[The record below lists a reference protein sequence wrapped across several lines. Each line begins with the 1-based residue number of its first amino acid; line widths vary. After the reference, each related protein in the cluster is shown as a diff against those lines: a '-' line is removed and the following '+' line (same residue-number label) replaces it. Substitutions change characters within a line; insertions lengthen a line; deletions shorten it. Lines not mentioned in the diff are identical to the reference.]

1 MEKHVITE
9 EQFRQIVNETV
20 QNILMQ
26 EGFWD
31 NIKGAFKPMG
41 QVGKAAG
48 QAAVNKM
55 GDAAKSYGRTIRN
68 TANRLGQGV
77 QNAANRVGQ
86 GMQNAANR
94 VGQGVQNAA
103 NRVGQ
108 VAQSAGQ
115 TMKAGYQDAK
125 LQGYKQ
131 DAIKA
136 LDTYLQYAKQI
147 VGTGDNTVQA
157 VQNAIQAL
165 NRNANASK
173 GRVGAFRNQFQRNL
187 GMQQ

>member
-41 QVGKAAG
+41 QIGKAAG

-55 GDAAKSYGRTIRN
+55 GDTAKSYGRSIRN
-68 TANRLGQGV
+68 TANRIGQGV
-77 QNAANRVGQ
+77 QNAANK
-86 GMQNAANR
+86 

-103 NRVGQ
+103 NKVGQ

-147 VGTGDNTVQA
+147 VGTGDKTVQA

-165 NRNANASK
+165 NRNASASK
-173 GRVGAFRNQFQRNL
+173 SRVGAFRNQFQKNI

>member
-41 QVGKAAG
+41 QIGKAAG

-55 GDAAKSYGRTIRN
+55 GDTAKSYGRSIRN
-68 TANRLGQGV
+68 TANRIGQGV
-77 QNAANRVGQ
+77 QNAANK
-86 GMQNAANR
+86 

-103 NRVGQ
+103 NKVGQ

-136 LDTYLQYAKQI
+136 
-147 VGTGDNTVQA
+147 VQA

-173 GRVGAFRNQFQRNL
+173 SRVGAFRNQFQKNI

>member
-9 EQFRQIVNETV
+9 EQFREIVNETV

-68 TANRLGQGV
+68 TANRIGQGV
-77 QNAANRVGQ
+77 QNAANK
-86 GMQNAANR
+86 
-94 VGQGVQNAA
+94 
-103 NRVGQ
+103 VGQ